1 MNQNNATQPNVTHKR
16 QAPWAK
22 YNARKTNLTG
32 VVVNDFEITGYVGD
46 NWRTSLYAK
55 FKHIPCGTEGSVLAR
70 EAKYRLENRKCSTC
84 KKAGRQ

>member
-1 MNQNNATQPNVTHKR
+1 MPEQLRVSHNPPEFWEKKHGRTANM
-16 QAPWAK
+16 
-22 YNARKTNLTG
+22 TG
-32 VVVNDFEITGYVGD
+32 VVVNNFEITGYVGD

-70 EAKYRLENRKCSTC
+70 EAKCRLENRKCSTC